1 MSENGNGNGSGAE
14 RKLCIICSKGTLDM
28 AYPGLVLANAA
39 LMEGIDVTMFF
50 TFWGLDIIN
59 KKKMKHLKATPLG
72 NPSMGMPNILGVLPG
87 VTAMASSMMQ
97 KTIEKLDFPPVDEY
111 LEMIHDAG
119 GKLYSCRMAMD
130 MMNLSKDDL
139 FDEVDDVIGAM
150 EFMEMSE
157 GAQVLFI

>member
-1 MSENGNGNGSGAE
+1 MAGENGE

-59 KKKMKHLKATPLG
+59 KKKMKNLKATPLG
-72 NPSMGMPNILGVLPG
+72 NPSMGMPNIVGMLPG
-87 VTAMASSMMQ
+87 VTAMASSMM
-97 KTIEKLDFPPVDEY
+97 KKEIEKLDFPPVDEFI
-111 LEMIHDAG
+111 EMIHDAG
-119 GKLYSCRMAMD
+119 GKMYGCRMAMD
-130 MMNLSKDDL
+130 MMKLEKEDL
-139 FDEVDDVIGAM
+139 CEQIDDVIGAM
-150 EFMEMSE
+150 EFMEMSD

>member
-1 MSENGNGNGSGAE
+1 MAGENGE

-59 KKKMKHLKATPLG
+59 KKKMKNLKATPLG
-72 NPSMGMPNILGVLPG
+72 NPSMGMPNIVGMLPG
-87 VTAMASSMMQ
+87 VTAMASSMM
-97 KTIEKLDFPPVDEY
+97 KKEIEKLDFPPVDEFI
-111 LEMIHDAG
+111 EMIHDAG
-119 GKLYSCRMAMD
+119 GKMYGCRMAID
-130 MMNLSKDDL
+130 MMKLEKEDL
-139 FDEVDDVIGAM
+139 CEQIDAVIGAM
-150 EFMEMSE
+150 EFMEMSD